1 MPKARRKYCRWWEA
15 HETFD
20 SVHYFTDCSG
30 GDAPLEN
37 DEHEL
42 AHLVWK
48 MGLKYC
54 PFCGDEIDY
63 CEPSEVLAQDEE
75 EHEYRRGVAL
85 GLYGYGGD

>member
-1 MPKARRKYCRWWEA
+1 MPKAKVKYCRWWEA

-20 SVHYFTDCSG
+20 STQYFTDCTLGS
-30 GDAPLEN
+30 ALEN

-48 MGLKYC
+48 MGLGYC

-63 CEPSEVLAQDEE
+63 CELSEIIADADDDR
-75 EHEYRRGVAL
+75 EYREGVRY
-85 GLYGYGGD
+85 GLYGY

>member
-1 MPKARRKYCRWWEA
+1 MAKAKVKYCRWWEA

-20 SVHYFTDCSG
+20 STQYFTDCSG
-30 GDAPLEN
+30 GDKPLAN

-48 MGLKYC
+48 MGLGYC

-63 CEPSEVLAQDEE
+63 CELSEIIADADDDR
-75 EHEYRRGVAL
+75 EYREGIRY
-85 GLYGYGGD
+85 GLYGY

>member
-1 MPKARRKYCRWWEA
+1 MPRAKKYCRWWEA

-20 SVHYFTDCSG
+20 SAQYFTDCSG

-42 AHLVWK
+42 AEMVWK
-48 MGLKYC
+48 MGLEYC